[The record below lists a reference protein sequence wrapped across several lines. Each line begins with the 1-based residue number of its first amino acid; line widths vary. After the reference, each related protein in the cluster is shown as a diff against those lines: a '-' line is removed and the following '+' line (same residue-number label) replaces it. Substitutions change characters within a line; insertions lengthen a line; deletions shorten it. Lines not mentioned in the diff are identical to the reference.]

1 MLTLNLNLK
10 SRFRN
15 KAFILSMVGAVV
27 LLIQQLGFTFI
38 PANYSDVV
46 NSILTILTMIGIVV
60 DPSTS
65 GVSDVVSTIVE
76 PVQAVSEPVVS
87 EEVADN
93 TNVVDAEKVSLQAE
107 NEQLKAQVAQVKSVL
122 TSNANVNSENLPT
135 M

>member
-1 MLTLNLNLK
+1 MLTLNLDLK
-10 SRFRN
+10 NRFRN

-65 GVSDVVSTIVE
+65 GVSDAVSTT
-76 PVQAVSEPVVS
+76 VQAVSEPVVS